1 MHPDQQSAH
10 KSGDFR
16 KMLEAA
22 LGSAPDPQTHR
33 DLKAVLGG
41 YDARAAATLDS
52 GGGGTTNPT
61 QPGKPTK
68 P

>member
-22 LGSAPDPQTHR
+22 LGSAPDPQSWGE
-33 DLKAVLGG
+33 LKAVLDN
-41 YDARAAATLDS
+41 YDARQVQPLS
-52 GGGGTTNPT
+52 GGGGGDTP
-61 QPGKPTK
+61 PPKPRL

>member
-1 MHPDQQSAH
+1 MT
-10 KSGDFR
+10 DFR

-33 DLKAVLGG
+33 DLKAALES
-41 YDARAAATLDS
+41 YDERSVSTLDS

-61 QPGKPTK
+61 QPGKPTN